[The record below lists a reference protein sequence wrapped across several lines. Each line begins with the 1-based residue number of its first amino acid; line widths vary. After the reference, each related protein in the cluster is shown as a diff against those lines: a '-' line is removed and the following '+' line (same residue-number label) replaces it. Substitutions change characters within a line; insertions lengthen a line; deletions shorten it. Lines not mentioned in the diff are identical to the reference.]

1 MALKLEDKKAIVDQ
15 VNKVASSAV
24 FAIVASY
31 RGLTVAQMTDLR
43 AKARKI
49 GVFLKVVRNTLACR
63 ALEGTHFTCLE
74 ETLVGPMVL
83 LFTPE
88 DPGDCARLV
97 RDFAK
102 ENKLLE
108 VQALSF
114 GVSLLSAKELEVV
127 ASLPS
132 RDEAIAMFM
141 AVIKAPI
148 TKFVRTL
155 AEPHAQFVRVV
166 AAIADKKKAA

>member
-1 MALKLEDKKAIVDQ
+1 MAMKLENKKAIVDQ
-15 VNKVASSAV
+15 VSKVVANSV

-43 AKARKI
+43 AKARQS
-49 GVFLKVVRNTLACR
+49 GVFLKVVRNTLARR
-63 ALEGTHFTCLE
+63 AVQGTDFACLE
-74 ETLVGPMVL
+74 EALVGPMVL

-88 DPGDCARLV
+88 DPGEAARLI
-97 RDFAK
+97 RNFAK
-102 ENKLLE
+102 DNKLLE

-114 GVSLLSAKELEVV
+114 GGTVLPAKELETV
-127 ASLPS
+127 ANLPS
-132 RDEAIAMFM
+132 RDQAIAMFM
-141 AVIKAPI
+141 SVLKAPV

-166 AAIADKKKAA
+166 AAIGEKKQAA